1 MKISV
6 EKVESLH
13 QVSDVICQG
22 EEDVADDDLQDG
34 QLSAAVQVLQLQL
47 RGRGKSGGSKHGEGG
62 VPQDQSGPS
71 HSSQRLHLLDLIRFR
86 GGGSLPHLLHS
97 LLLQ

>member
-47 RGRGKSGGSKHGEGG
+47 RGRGKSGGRKHGEGG
-62 VPQDQSGPS
+62 VPQEQSGPP
-71 HSSQRLHLLDLIRFR
+71 HSS
-86 GGGSLPHLLHS
+86 
-97 LLLQ
+97 